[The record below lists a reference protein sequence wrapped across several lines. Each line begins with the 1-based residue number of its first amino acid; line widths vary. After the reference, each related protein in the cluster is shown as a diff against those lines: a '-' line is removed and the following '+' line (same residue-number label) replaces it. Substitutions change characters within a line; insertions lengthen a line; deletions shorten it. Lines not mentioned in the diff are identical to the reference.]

1 MFPFLSKRIEESI
14 NTYVILEM
22 GTLIF
27 IKLDEVVN
35 SFHMFPKLAKHY
47 LFTSDAIRQNQKYHE
62 MSVQAH
68 MSIGNTCFWV
78 FKSWALHETTNV

>member
-1 MFPFLSKRIEESI
+1 MEESI
-14 NTYVILEM
+14 NTYVILKM

-47 LFTSDAIRQNQKYHE
+47 LFTFNAICQNQKYP
-62 MSVQAH
+62 SNAIACPSPYVD
-68 MSIGNTCFWV
+68 
-78 FKSWALHETTNV
+78 

>member
-14 NTYVILEM
+14 NTYVMLKM

-27 IKLDEVVN
+27 IQLDEVVN

-47 LFTSDAIRQNQKYHE
+47 LFSLDAMCQNRKYR
-62 MSVQAH
+62 SNAIASPSPYVD
-68 MSIGNTCFWV
+68 
-78 FKSWALHETTNV
+78 